1 MALLPP
7 KVIAQVSGRS
17 AGKLG
22 AMSWE
27 WIMRADGQVFYR
39 LTDVNGR
46 RERNPW
52 ILATRRPNW
61 PPSAGTRLRPP
72 RCWTS
77 SSASTDTV
85 MSQAPVEKID
95 DRHLP
100 QEVMSTVHSA
110 RTASICS
117 PVRAGMTLSHRC

>member
-39 LTDVNGR
+39 LTEVNGR

-52 ILATRRPNW
+52 TLATRLPAAELAAIRGDTTKATQVLDVIVRQHGHRDE
-61 PPSAGTRLRPP
+61 SGP
-72 RCWTS
+72 RR
-77 SSASTDTV
+77 
-85 MSQAPVEKID
+85 EN
-95 DRHLP
+95 R
-100 QEVMSTVHSA
+100 
-110 RTASICS
+110 
-117 PVRAGMTLSHRC
+117 